1 MEKKTNIKNLR
12 NESALSFSSST
23 GEIVR
28 RFNFNAQLNYDRNWG
43 LHRLNTVLLYAMDRM
58 DRDGQNASRAY
69 MDMVGQ
75 AHYSYKT
82 VIYLILLYRVRHPV
96 FWNRIIVGEYFRQ

>member
-1 MEKKTNIKNLR
+1 MKGWDGEEDQYKNLR

-43 LHRLNTVLLYAMDRM
+43 LHRLNTVFTLCYGP
-58 DRDGQNASRAY
+58 DGS
-69 MDMVGQ
+69 
-75 AHYSYKT
+75 
-82 VIYLILLYRVRHPV
+82 
-96 FWNRIIVGEYFRQ
+96 